1 MGREKEKNKVLKIA
15 GNVLFDSGYLLFYSS
30 HKNEVKTKEK
40 YEARITHLKNT
51 TGNKNN
57 SYY

>member
-1 MGREKEKNKVLKIA
+1 MY
-15 GNVLFDSGYLLFYSS
+15 YLIQDICYFILPTRTM
-30 HKNEVKTKEK
+30 KTKEK
-40 YEARITHLKNT
+40 YEARITHLKYT